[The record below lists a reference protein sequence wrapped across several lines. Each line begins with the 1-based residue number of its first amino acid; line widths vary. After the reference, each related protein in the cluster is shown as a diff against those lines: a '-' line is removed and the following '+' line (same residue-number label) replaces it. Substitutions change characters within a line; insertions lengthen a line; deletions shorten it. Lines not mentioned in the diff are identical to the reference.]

1 VKRILI
7 DTSVY
12 VDWFRAGRH
21 EEIVAGRHGPPS
33 LSSVVAMELLAGGRA
48 SRALTEWATKFWRSG
63 RMLIPTWEVWKATG
77 PVLRELRRRGTG
89 SAGLTNDALI
99 AMTARTEGLRVVTR
113 NGSDFARIAAI
124 EPFDLEIVT

>member
-1 VKRILI
+1 MKRILI

-33 LSSVVAMELLAGGRA
+33 LSSVVAMELLAGGRE
-48 SRALTEWATKFWRSG
+48 SRGLTEWTTKFWRSG
-63 RMLIPTWEVWKATG
+63 RMLIPTWDVWRTTG
-77 PVLRELRRRGTG
+77 RVLRELRRRGTG
-89 SAGLTNDALI
+89 SAALTSDALI
-99 AMTARTEGLRVVTR
+99 AMTARTEGLRVFTR